1 MAGEQQRATTGA
13 EMELPPGF
21 RFHPSDE
28 EIVTFYLTPKVLD
41 SRGFFATAIG
51 EVDLNKCEPWELPG
65 KAKMIGE
72 KEWYFYCHKD
82 RKYPT
87 GMRTNR
93 ATEAGYWKATGKDK
107 EIFRNQDQLLIGMK
121 KTLVFYRGRAP
132 KGDKTN
138 WVMHEYRLADSTAPP
153 PASSSS
159 SSVPTYPR
167 HDDWAVCRIFHK
179 TSGIKKPSMPTMQIQ
194 MPMQPLCPYVMPMP
208 DLQVDDYSTAL
219 QMPPLMAPPPPP
231 APTSYSTLPAP
242 YVGAPLPLQLPLPI
256 NAHQFV
262 GNQTMAQFY
271 QQQTVVD
278 QMGGDA
284 GFMADPASGP
294 SSMVSQEGEQ
304 NNNNNNMV
312 INNNA
317 GEISS
322 VAMACNMA
330 AMDGGIWKY

>member
-1 MAGEQQRATTGA
+1 MAGEQQQQQRATTGA
-13 EMELPPGF
+13 EMDLPPGF

-41 SRGFFATAIG
+41 SRGFCATAIG
-51 EVDLNKCEPWELPG
+51 EVDLNKCEPWELPA

-121 KTLVFYRGRAP
+121 KTLVFYKGRAP

-138 WVMHEYRLADSTAPP
+138 WVMHEYRLADSPAQPP
-153 PASSSS
+153 SSS
-159 SSVPTYPR
+159 SSVPSYPR

-179 TSGIKKPSMPTMQIQ
+179 TSGIKKPMPMQ
-194 MPMQPLCPYVMPMP
+194 MPMQTLCPYGMPMP

-231 APTSYSTLPAP
+231 APSSYSTLPAA
-242 YVGAPLPLQLPLPI
+242 YGGSALPLPM

-271 QQQTVVD
+271 QQTVD
-278 QMGGDA
+278 QMGGA
-284 GFMADPASGP
+284 GFMADPASGQ
-294 SSMVSQEGEQ
+294 SSLVSQDGEQ
-304 NNNNNNMV
+304 NNNNMVITNN

-317 GEISS
+317 NNAAEISS